1 MAAITGRGTSR
12 NGLDPREYTLALTA
26 FTAGSVD
33 VISFVRLGGVL
44 GSAMTGNLAFLGL
57 YAAFGRFGSAF
68 GSLVALL
75 GFMLG
80 AAAGSHITRNLASRP
95 AILRLLGIETV
106 LLAGV
111 ALLWLLRSQ
120 RGGYLVDD
128 TLILALSTAM
138 GMQSICGK
146 KINLSNIPTV
156 VFTSTLTNIVI
167 GLTEALAARRAPEA
181 DTKRQLVSLA
191 LYFTGALTAGLLIF
205 HDIDLFI
212 FLPLSAMIL
221 AFILHRMTVH

>member
-1 MAAITGRGTSR
+1 MAAIRGRASG
-12 NGLDPREYTLALTA
+12 NGLDPREYILALTA

-68 GSLVALL
+68 GSLIALL

-80 AAAGSHITRNLASRP
+80 AAAGNLTTRGLAARP
-95 AILRLLGIETV
+95 AIGRLLGAETI
-106 LLAGV
+106 LLAGAAV
-111 ALLWLLRSQ
+111 LWLLRPQ
-120 RGGYLVDD
+120 RSGYLAVD
-128 TLILALSTAM
+128 TLILTLSIAM

-146 KINLSNIPTV
+146 RINLSSIPTV

-167 GLTEALAARRAPEA
+167 GLTESFAARRAPEA

-191 LYFTGALTAGLLIF
+191 LYFIGALTAGLLIF
-205 HDIDLFI
+205 HNIDLVI
-212 FLPLSAMIL
+212 FLPPGAVILSLIL
-221 AFILHRMTVH
+221 LQMEPPH